1 MEAFSSGLGTL
12 GIFLGGDTLGEEGI
26 IEGDKAVIRN
36 EEGIPIR
43 QDTAQ
48 CQDET
53 FVFELK
59 KDKWMFMRD
68 LLIKIH
74 AQMDLFTI

>member
-1 MEAFSSGLGTL
+1 M

-36 EEGIPIR
+36 EQGIPIR
-43 QDTAQ
+43 QETAQ

-53 FVFELK
+53 FVFEVK
-59 KDKWMFMRD
+59 KDRWLFMRD
-68 LLIKIH
+68 LFLKIH
-74 AQMDLFTI
+74 AQMDLFTL